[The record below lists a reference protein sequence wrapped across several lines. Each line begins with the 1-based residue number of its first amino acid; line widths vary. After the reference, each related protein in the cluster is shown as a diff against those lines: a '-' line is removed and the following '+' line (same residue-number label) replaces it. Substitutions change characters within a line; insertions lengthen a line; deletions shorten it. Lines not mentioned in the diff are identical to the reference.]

1 MPKYIGIDIGK
12 SSVKVAVVK
21 TAYRKI
27 AVDGLASVPVGDD
40 LAAAIKAA
48 VEQAV
53 GGVGAGDAVATSV
66 DGAKL
71 VVRTLSVPASA
82 QKQLADVLP
91 FEMEAQTPF
100 DVSEGVLDY
109 RLLSSS
115 NKEKLAV
122 LTVLAR
128 TEDVKARIDIV
139 REAIGVEPE
148 RVGAGP
154 FPLAGLVEWISAL
167 GADGPIC
174 VVDLGAKSADVL
186 ALVKGEPVFART
198 LSMGTDGLPATA
210 SKLAREIR
218 VSISAYRA
226 QGGEP
231 PEVVYL
237 AGGGAFVSGAESFL
251 SAELQLKVLR
261 LPSVTVEMS
270 ERAQAMAN
278 DAPLYAKA
286 LALALPLAGRATGF
300 DLRRGP
306 LAYERGY
313 GWLNERVPV
322 LAGLGIALAVSFV
335 FSSCASYV
343 AASKEHTTLEAAMGM
358 VSKDVLGEETTSV
371 ARVNELLVQQGA
383 PDEDPMPHADS
394 FDVMVRISEHIPQSM
409 VHDIEELDIQKGHVV
424 VHGVAG
430 STSDAKSV
438 EASLKTEK
446 CFSDVHV
453 SRTNQVV
460 GGERQKYV
468 LEFDIKCPEDIK
480 APKKKN
486 DNKTASSASAAPSA
500 TGGK

>member
-27 AVDGLASVPVGDD
+27 AVDGLASVPVGED
-40 LAAAIKAA
+40 LPAAIKAA

-53 GGVGAGDAVATSV
+53 GGAGTGDGVATSV
-66 DGAKL
+66 DGSKL

-82 QKQLADVLP
+82 QKQLGDVLP

-109 RLLSSS
+109 KVLSSS
-115 NKEKLAV
+115 NKEKLSV

-128 TEDVKARIDIV
+128 TEDVKARIDVIKA
-139 REAIGVEPE
+139 AIGVEPE

-154 FPLAGLVEWISAL
+154 FPLAGLVEWISML
-167 GADGPIC
+167 GVDGPIC
-174 VVDLGAKSADVL
+174 VVDLGAKSADFL

-226 QGGEP
+226 QGGDA

-251 SAELQLKVLR
+251 AAELQLKVLR
-261 LPSVTVEMS
+261 LPQVTVEMS

-300 DLRRGP
+300 DLRKGP

-313 GWLNERVPV
+313 GWLSERVPV
-322 LAGLGIALAVSFV
+322 LAGLGVALAASFV

-343 AASKEHTTLEAAMGM
+343 AASKEHATLEAAMGM

-383 PDEDPMPHADS
+383 PDEDPMPHADA

-409 VHDIEELDIQKGHVV
+409 THDIEELDVQKGHVV

-438 EASLKTEK
+438 EASLKNEK

-468 LEFDIKCPEDIK
+468 LEFDIKCPEDVK
-480 APKKKN
+480 ATKKK
-486 DNKTASSASAAPSA
+486 DSKAASSASATPSA